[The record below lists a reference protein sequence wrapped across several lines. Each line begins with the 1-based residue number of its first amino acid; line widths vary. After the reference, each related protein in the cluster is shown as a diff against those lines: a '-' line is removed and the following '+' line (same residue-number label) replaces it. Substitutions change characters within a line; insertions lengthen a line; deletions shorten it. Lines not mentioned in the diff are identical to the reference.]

1 MDTLISDLESSKRSV
16 SRSSIKNK
24 EKSKLS
30 NHGKGWG
37 SSESLIQDIDKIEV
51 LRRQE
56 RSSDRESSLFKSS
69 GHNHLR
75 DGQPVRILPLGTSS
89 LEETSTRFRSER
101 RLVSRK
107 ELRSV
112 SKEVL
117 EVVYEHLASTCG
129 QILSRELLQTWE
141 HHRKASTVN
150 QYASSFKKWMEYC
163 SSEEKPPLPAK
174 PFMVA
179 GWLAA
184 MALQDNTASPTDARC
199 ATINY
204 FSKIADAPSPTASPI
219 VEMTKESI
227 RRKLG

>member
-1 MDTLISDLESSKRSV
+1 M
-16 SRSSIKNK
+16 
-24 EKSKLS
+24 
-30 NHGKGWG
+30 
-37 SSESLIQDIDKIEV
+37 QDIAEIEV

-75 DGQPVRILPLGTSS
+75 DGQPVKILPLGTSS
-89 LEETSTRFRSER
+89 LEESSTRLRSER

-141 HHRKASTVN
+141 YQR
-150 QYASSFKKWMEYC
+150 
-163 SSEEKPPLPAK
+163 
-174 PFMVA
+174 
-179 GWLAA
+179 
-184 MALQDNTASPTDARC
+184 
-199 ATINY
+199 
-204 FSKIADAPSPTASPI
+204 
-219 VEMTKESI
+219 KESI
-227 RRKLG
+227 VIQ